1 MTHLEIEALYVER
14 DVLEENYFLARR
26 ELKKANAK
34 VQFLL
39 HYIAEHGLV
48 LTPAERDKMSKLS

>member
-1 MTHLEIEALYVER
+1 MTRIEIEALEIER
-14 DVLEENYFLARR
+14 DVLEENYFLAKR
-26 ELKKANAK
+26 EWHKAAGK

-48 LTPAERDKMSKLS
+48 LTPAERDQMSHIS